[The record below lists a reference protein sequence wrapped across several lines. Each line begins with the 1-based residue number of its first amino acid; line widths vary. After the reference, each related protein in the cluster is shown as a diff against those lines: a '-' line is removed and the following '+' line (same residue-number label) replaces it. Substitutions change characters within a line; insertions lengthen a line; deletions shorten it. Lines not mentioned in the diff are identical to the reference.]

1 MIRPALGENRPNH
14 YFSSTPRSERH
25 AARTPSG
32 RVRAVEKLR
41 GAGLL
46 VMSGR
51 EGVDGIA
58 NAPVTTSASEISY

>member
-1 MIRPALGENRPNH
+1 
-14 YFSSTPRSERH
+14 
-25 AARTPSG
+25 
-32 RVRAVEKLR
+32 VRAVEKLR